1 MPRKAKARV
10 GRKFKR
16 HKPAPSSIDNQASMP
31 VPPVGSNHDDAGR
44 PEQLRD
50 YLHTKE
56 PLFDK
61 SKERLHDDAEEQSRN
76 LRELDHHLHTNEPLF
91 DKSKE
96 RLHKRLGV
104 AMMFYHQFSA
114 PENSDDWPDGMCS
127 VLKKAFGYSS
137 GTSIRPILDD
147 VIYYKKN
154 GLEYNPK
161 HKYSKGS

>member
-50 YLHTKE
+50 YLHTK
-56 PLFDK
+56 
-61 SKERLHDDAEEQSRN
+61 
-76 LRELDHHLHTNEPLF
+76 EPLF